1 MEILLFLALTVIFII
16 VLNIQGRQRSNADQ
30 LNKRLSDLTS
40 QVQDLKKELQN
51 KHIEAP
57 PVTDAV
63 QQQAQKEAAEL
74 KAQEEYK
81 QKITA
86 IEELRRIKEEKRK
99 TEEQL
104 LHQRPVVTVTVAETI
119 DIPTESPKRIQP
131 PPPKES
137 WLEKWFKNNPD
148 LEKFIGENLFNKIG
162 IAVLVFGIGFF
173 VKYAI
178 DKDWINEYG
187 RVAIGLFCGIVL
199 VGLAHYLRKTYRS
212 FSSVL
217 AGGGIAVFYFTIA
230 LAFHEYQIITQPVA
244 FILMIV
250 ITAFAIILALLYDKL
265 ELAVIAAVGGFLT
278 PFLVSTGDGNYI
290 VLFTYLIIL
299 NIGLLALAWF
309 KKWPLVNM
317 LSLFF
322 TILIY
327 GGWMLDRFLFKSAT
341 PPYANALLFASIFYS
356 IFLGMNMVYNIRR
369 QHPFKA
375 FDFFILLL
383 INVTYYSA
391 GMVLLTGWH
400 SGAYKGLF
408 TVAMGVINFAL
419 ALYFF
424 KKHKADKN
432 LLYLLIGLTLTY
444 LTLAAPV
451 QLHGHSITL
460 FWCAET
466 VLLFWLFQRSQIQL
480 FKLSS
485 SVIALLA
492 VISLLMDWQQAGA
505 NSSYT
510 LPVIFTGIKGI
521 VTNGVAISALV
532 LYHILLRR
540 EENNSVFLFGIPNRV
555 VANIFITAAVVLA
568 YSTCW
573 FGINLYFGKELSYTL
588 PNIYHRLLSNLF
600 ALVLVLLVLP
610 KLDSKKIS
618 GFQIAAALACF
629 ILYAG
634 SGPLITSLRNGVI
647 AGQYSN
653 THLLMHWLSD
663 ASLLLLFY
671 TAIRVVRKNFTAL
684 KKYVQPLGFVISIAL
699 VYFFSFECMQLY
711 VTALAD
717 TKTID
722 VFQQQYSKAGL
733 TILWGISSFIMIWLG
748 MKHRYKPL
756 RIISIGLFAIALLKL
771 FLSDITNIGPG
782 GKIAAFI
789 LLGVLLLTVSFMYQ
803 RLKKLLIDDTEK

>member
-1 MEILLFLALTVIFII
+1 MELILFIALLVIFII
-16 VLNIQGRQRSNADQ
+16 VLNIQGRQRSTAEQ
-30 LNKRLSDLTS
+30 LNKKLSELTH
-40 QVQDLKKELQN
+40 QIQDLKNELQI
-51 KHIEAP
+51 KQSA
-57 PVTDAV
+57 AV
-63 QQQAQKEAAEL
+63 IPADPAQLQQEKEAADL

-81 QKITA
+81 QKIAA
-86 IEELRRIKEEKRK
+86 IEEMRRIKEEKRK
-99 TEEQL
+99 AEEQL
-104 LHQRPVVTVTVAETI
+104 LQKRPVVTFTVAETI
-119 DIPTESPKRIQP
+119 ETPKEAAKRVP
-131 PPPKES
+131 PPPKEG

-187 RVAIGLFCGIVL
+187 RVAIGLFCGILL
-199 VGLAHYLRKTYRS
+199 VGLAHYLRKSYRS

-230 LAFHEYQIITQPVA
+230 LAFHDYRIIDQPVA

-250 ITAFAIILALLYDKL
+250 ITAFAIVLALLYDKL

-278 PFLVSTGDGNYI
+278 PFLVSTGSGNYI

-299 NIGLLALAWF
+299 NIGLLTLSWF
-309 KKWPLVNM
+309 KKWQLVNV

-322 TILIY
+322 TILIF
-327 GGWMLDRFLFKSAT
+327 GGWMVDRFLFRSAE
-341 PPYANALLFASIFYS
+341 PPYANALLFATVFYI
-356 IFLGMNMVYNIRR
+356 IFLGMNMIYNIRR
-369 QHPFKA
+369 QKPFKA

-391 GMVLLTGWH
+391 GMVILSSWH
-400 SGAYKGLF
+400 GGDYKGLF
-408 TVAMGVINFAL
+408 TVAMGAINFTL
-419 ALYFF
+419 AFYFL
-424 KKHKADKN
+424 KTKKADKN

-451 QLHGHSITL
+451 QLHGHTITL

-466 VLLFWLFQRSQIQL
+466 VLLFWLFQRSQIKL

-485 SVIALLA
+485 VIIAALSI
-492 VISLLMDWQQAGA
+492 ISLLMDWQQAGSGSIY
-505 NSSYT
+505 N
-510 LPVIFTGIKGI
+510 LPVIFTGLKGI
-521 VTNGVAISALV
+521 VTNMVAIGALV
-532 LYHILLRR
+532 LYHILLRK
-540 EENNSVFLFGIPNRV
+540 EEKNSTYLFGIPNRI
-555 VANIFITAAVVLA
+555 VANIFITAAVALA
-568 YSTCW
+568 YLTCH

-588 PNIYHRLLSNLF
+588 PNIYHRIVSTVF
-600 ALVLVLLVLP
+600 ALVLVFFILP
-610 KLDSKKIS
+610 KIDSKKII

-629 ILYAG
+629 VFYAG
-634 SGPLITSLRNGVI
+634 SGTLIIALRNGVI

-653 THLLMHWLSD
+653 IHLLMHWLSD
-663 ASLLLLFY
+663 ALLLLLFY
-671 TAIRVVRKNFTAL
+671 FIIQVIRKNFTAL
-684 KKYVQPLGFVISIAL
+684 KAYVQPLGFVISLAL
-699 VYFFSFECMQLY
+699 VYVFSFECMQLY
-711 VTALAD
+711 VT
-717 TKTID
+717 
-722 VFQQQYSKAGL
+722 VFATEKNIAVYQQQFNKAGL

-756 RIISIGLFAIALLKL
+756 RIISIGLFAAALLKL
-771 FLSDITNIGPG
+771 FLFDITNIGPG

-789 LLGVLLLTVSFMYQ
+789 LLGVLLLAVSFMYQ

>member
-1 MEILLFLALTVIFII
+1 MEILLFIALAAIFII
-16 VLNIQGRQRSNADQ
+16 VLNIQGRQRNNADQ
-30 LNKRLSDLTS
+30 LNKRLSELNH
-40 QVQDLKKELQN
+40 QVQELKKELQN
-51 KHIEAP
+51 KPVEAP
-57 PVTDAV
+57 PVAAPV
-63 QQQAQKEAAEL
+63 QPQAQNEAAEL
-74 KAQEEYK
+74 KAQEEYR
-81 QKITA
+81 QKIAA
-86 IEELRRIKEEKRK
+86 IEEMRRIKEEKRK
-99 TEEQL
+99 AEEQL
-104 LHQRPVVTVTVAETI
+104 LQQRPVVTFTVAETI
-119 DIPTESPKRIQP
+119 DTPKETAKRIQP
-131 PPPKES
+131 PAPKES

-187 RVAIGLFCGIVL
+187 RVAIGLFCGIAL
-199 VGLAHYLRKTYRS
+199 VGLAHYLRNSYRS

-230 LAFHEYQIITQPVA
+230 LAFHEYHIIIQPVA

-299 NIGLLALAWF
+299 NIGLLALSWF
-309 KKWPLVNM
+309 KKWPLVNI

-327 GGWMLDRFLFKSAT
+327 GGWMLDRFVFKSST
-341 PPYANALLFASIFYS
+341 PPYAHALLFASIFYI
-356 IFLGMNMVYNIRR
+356 IFLGMNMIYNIRR

-391 GMVLLTGWH
+391 GMVLLTAWH
-400 SGAYKGLF
+400 SGEYKGLF
-408 TVAMGVINFAL
+408 TVAMGAVNFIL

-424 KKHKADKN
+424 KAKKADKN

-485 SVIALLA
+485 AIIAALA
-492 VISLLMDWQQAGA
+492 IISLLMDWQQAGA
-505 NSSYT
+505 NSVYA
-510 LPVIFTGIKGI
+510 LPVIFTGVKGI
-521 VTNGVAISALV
+521 VTNGVAIGALV

-540 EENNSVFLFGIPNRV
+540 EENNSVFLLGIPNRV

-568 YSTCW
+568 YTTCW
-573 FGINLYFGKELSYTL
+573 FGINLYFGKEISYTL
-588 PNIYHRLLSNLF
+588 PNIYHRLLSNIF
-600 ALVLVLLVLP
+600 ALILVVFVLP
-610 KLDSKKIS
+610 KINSKKIT

-634 SGPLITSLRNGVI
+634 SGLLIIALRNAVI
-647 AGQYSN
+647 AGQHSN
-653 THLLMHWLSD
+653 AHLLMHCLSD
-663 ASLLLLFY
+663 ATLLLLFY
-671 TAIRVVRKNFTAL
+671 VIIRLVRKNFTVL
-684 KKYVQPLGFVISIAL
+684 KTYVQPLGFVISLAL
-699 VYFFSFECMQLY
+699 VYLFSFEIMQLY
-711 VTALAD
+711 VTVFAD
-717 TKTID
+717 AKTIGMY
-722 VFQQQYSKAGL
+722 QHQYSKAGL